1 MFVSIVTA
9 FAYKADKIAEEQVS
23 AAFDDIEHDQEYD
36 AMSLL
41 QTQVEVAQGTA
52 KTDFVELDGNDEYDL
67 AEPLNCASEKSSH
80 VELASPVELVA
91 EPAVAAP
98 QETEQA
104 EADPPGADML
114 RTVLQ
119 AMTVLLVVDGLWKCY
134 LQRQMVEPK
143 NSKCIQSKRD
153 EAAAQ
158 SAWVKM
164 VQAANSGDER
174 SFMESL
180 SLHPTV
186 MQTDAW
192 GCTPLHFAAAGGSA
206 MITTELLKLGAE
218 VDALDAMDETPLHIA
233 ARTGAVSVS
242 EALVKT
248 GANINA
254 VNKEG
259 MTPIVIAGHAN
270 QESTCRFLADSGAGC
285 AGLKDEDLPPLVVS
299 QFVRRMLA
307 PVSV

>member
-9 FAYKADKIAEEQVS
+9 FAHKADKIAEEQVS

-80 VELASPVELVA
+80 AELVRA
-91 EPAVAAP
+91 ANFEATVAAP
-98 QETEQA
+98 QEPKQA

-114 RTVLQ
+114 RMVLQ

-134 LQRQMVEPK
+134 LQRQTVEPK
-143 NSKCIQSKRD
+143 DSKCIQSRHD
-153 EAAAQ
+153 EATAQ

-192 GCTPLHFAAAGGSA
+192 GAAPLHFAAAGGSA
-206 MITTELLKLGAE
+206 MITTELLKLGAQ
-218 VDALDAMDETPLHIA
+218 VDALDAMDETPLHLA

-242 EALVKT
+242 EVLVKA
-248 GANINA
+248 GADIDA

-299 QFVRRMLA
+299 QLVRRMFA
-307 PVSV
+307 PVSL

>member
-9 FAYKADKIAEEQVS
+9 FAHKADKIAEEQVS
-23 AAFDDIEHDQEYD
+23 AACDDIEHDQEYD

-114 RTVLQ
+114 RMVLK
-119 AMTVLLVVDGLWKCY
+119 AMIVLLVIDGLWKCY
-134 LQRQMVEPK
+134 LQRQA
-143 NSKCIQSKRD
+143 N
-153 EAAAQ
+153 AAAQ
-158 SAWVKM
+158 SAWAKM

-174 SFMESL
+174 GFMESL

-248 GANINA
+248 GADVDA